1 MAISPAWYVSCLP
14 LLLCT
19 CFLFIQ
25 TVLFFISLVLPEHL
39 VKIAKNPTFFDHEG
53 HTHLDNLKQNEL
65 KEVGDKMEFY
75 EGPLNEARH
84 NRLKAFDGAMQ
95 PVLNT
100 SLAEHN
106 FEGLYD
112 PAEEELIQVLNVNE
126 LIGLPSSTDEIHVK
140 GSIGVALLRPR
151 RGMIIR

>member
-39 VKIAKNPTFFDHEG
+39 GKIAKNPTFFDHEG

-65 KEVGDKMEFY
+65 KEVGNKIEFY
-75 EGPLNEARH
+75 EVPLNEARH

-126 LIGLPSSTDEIHVK
+126 LIGLPSSTDEIHIK

-151 RGMIIR
+151 RGMNIL